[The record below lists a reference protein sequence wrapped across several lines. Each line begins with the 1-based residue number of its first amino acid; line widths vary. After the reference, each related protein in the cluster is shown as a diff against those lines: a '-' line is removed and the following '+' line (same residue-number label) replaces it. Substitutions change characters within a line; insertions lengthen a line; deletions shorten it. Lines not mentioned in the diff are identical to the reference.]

1 MIILPVGCVE
11 MENTPH
17 KITLS
22 RETLYSRSRKGGTA
36 MVVKKT
42 WVPSVTVSSWHQE
55 DVFGSF
61 PIIPFLPW
69 KTLDSTPGDGWN
81 SEENLDLKKK
91 KKIWEGVRG
100 GAWYLTTCFEKKGE
114 QHTKQLKSERLYIRV
129 FKTSFKLETRGRI
142 SSSFWQIFFPHFSSN
157 LPCSTSPSSRTLT
170 FSSFAP
176 ETGNVL
182 NMHFSLNSNKRKL
195 RNSKKSLKRK
205 YCHVEED

>member
-1 MIILPVGCVE
+1 MSTPTSQTDSLLGTGALMIILPVGCVE

-91 KKIWEGVRG
+91 KNMRG
-100 GAWYLTTCFEKKGE
+100 GAWWCVIFNHVFREKGWTAYKTVKKWEIVHTCFQNFFQIGNKG
-114 QHTKQLKSERLYIRV
+114 QNFV
-129 FKTSFKLETRGRI
+129 
-142 SSSFWQIFFPHFSSN
+142 
-157 LPCSTSPSSRTLT
+157 
-170 FSSFAP
+170 
-176 ETGNVL
+176 
-182 NMHFSLNSNKRKL
+182 
-195 RNSKKSLKRK
+195 
-205 YCHVEED
+205 